1 MRLTRS
7 TLQTGTAGA
16 GRTTDPYPRALSLS
30 PPGPRPLPARVKHFN
45 TQAAKSGTKTLHF
58 FFLFFSFLRRE
69 WGGALAPPPPSSLP
83 RSPSPPLPY
92 TPPPHG
98 KKSIMHASPSSTRPS
113 LFHSSPFIIL
123 FDETRAA
130 SEPISYGPSPF
141 LCLA

>member
-16 GRTTDPYPRALSLS
+16 GRTADPYPRALSLS

-58 FFLFFSFLRRE
+58 F
-69 WGGALAPPPPSSLP
+69 GGEDGVGWCSCPPSLP
-83 RSPSPPLPY
+83 RPPSPPLTY
-92 TPPPHG
+92 TSPSPW

-130 SEPISYGPSPF
+130 SEPISYGPSPS